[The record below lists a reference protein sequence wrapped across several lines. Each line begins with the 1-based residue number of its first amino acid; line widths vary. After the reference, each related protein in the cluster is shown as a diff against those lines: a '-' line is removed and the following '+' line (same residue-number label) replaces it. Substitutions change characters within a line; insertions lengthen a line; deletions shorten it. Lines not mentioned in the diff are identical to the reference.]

1 MSAKS
6 AKAER
11 KELQTFFRDIFKK
24 LCIDFTVDIN
34 NKDNLIQGMTLLFK
48 KLIES
53 ERIPINGET
62 DGEGEW
68 QEVTRPGAKK
78 EIEELRQ
85 QVRSNGDIADFA
97 TQRGMKGCFL
107 INGIILPELEQGK
120 GKTYEDQILAI
131 IKQHYGVS
139 IPANDLQAC
148 HPVGKN
154 CAIVKI
160 WNRREGS
167 AYHKLVFA
175 VKCGGKPRTKVA
187 DKEVKRDVNEER
199 ETESGMGGD
208 LRREGESGD
217 HQIEGREGDGERTD
231 QQTQEVKT
239 GQQTSTGKKIY
250 INFQLTRKR
259 YQMLGYI
266 KGLKKMNKIFK
277 FSSNENGDISIKAT
291 EKSPFVKLTFNQ
303 NDPNSYNY
311 EKNDIE
317 RLLATL

>member
-1 MSAKS
+1 MTAPGSFTGTPVKTSTPIGEYSSANLKNNSVKS
-6 AKAER
+6 EIKM
-11 KELQTFFRDIFKK
+11 FK
-24 LCIDFTVDIN
+24 
-34 NKDNLIQGMTLLFK
+34 
-48 KLIES
+48 S
-53 ERIPINGET
+53 
-62 DGEGEW
+62 
-68 QEVTRPGAKK
+68 
-78 EIEELRQ
+78 
-85 QVRSNGDIADFA
+85 
-97 TQRGMKGCFL
+97 FL
-107 INGIILPELEQGK
+107 IN
-120 GKTYEDQILAI
+120 
-131 IKQHYGVS
+131 
-139 IPANDLQAC
+139 C
-148 HPVGKN
+148 
-154 CAIVKI
+154 
-160 WNRREGS
+160 
-167 AYHKLVFA
+167 
-175 VKCGGKPRTKVA
+175 KPKTKVV

-239 GQQTSTGKKIY
+239 GQQTSTCKKMY

-259 YQMLGYI
+259 CQMLGYI